1 MKKMKLDLKKRYI
14 QKIKDCRNENKR
26 LSKLLNSLENR
37 IEIDFLPQINSQHN
51 IIADLQIRLGNQHRH
66 LTAVDDELEKTNLS
80 YYKIVRAYRGL
91 VIMQNDAKAMGID
104 VESIELPEK
113 QPYKDFKMD
122 SKVLE
127 SGKVVYSASMIPVK
141 KPRKKKD
148 KQ

>member
-26 LSKLLNSLENR
+26 LSKLLNGLENR

-66 LTAVDDELEKTNLS
+66 LTAVDDEFEKTNLS

-91 VIMQNDAKAMGID
+91 VIMQNDAKNMGID

-127 SGKVVYSASMIPVK
+127 SGKVVYSASAKAVK

-148 KQ
+148 KH

>member
-26 LSKLLNSLENR
+26 LSKLLNGLENR

-51 IIADLQIRLGNQHRH
+51 IIADLQIRLGNQHTH

-91 VIMQNDAKAMGID
+91 VIMQNDAKNMGID

-127 SGKVVYSASMIPVK
+127 SGKVVYSASMKPVK

-148 KQ
+148 KH